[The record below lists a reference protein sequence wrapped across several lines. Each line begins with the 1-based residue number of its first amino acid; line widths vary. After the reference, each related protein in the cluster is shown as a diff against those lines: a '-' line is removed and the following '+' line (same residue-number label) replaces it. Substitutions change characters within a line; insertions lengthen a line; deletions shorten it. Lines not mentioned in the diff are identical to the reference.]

1 MAIIVDGTDGI
12 TAPGLA
18 STAGQTIA
26 TTLDVTGATT
36 LASLQV
42 NGIATDVYP
51 IVSSTSV
58 ASTSGTSINFT
69 SIASYAKRITLLFRN
84 VSTSGLSNY
93 QIQLG
98 SSAGYKTS
106 GYNGVSMRAV
116 ATATGTTA
124 DTTGFRLQ
132 SLLATATSNGLV
144 TFSTYD
150 NLTWYGLG
158 NVADSTNAVIFTFG
172 GAVTLPGVLNSIR
185 VTTVNGT
192 DTFDAGSISIILE

>member
-1 MAIIVDGTDGI
+1 M
-12 TAPGLA
+12 
-18 STAGQTIA
+18 
-26 TTLDVTGATT
+26 
-36 LASLQV
+36 
-42 NGIATDVYP
+42 
-51 IVSSTSV
+51 
-58 ASTSGTSINFT
+58 
-69 SIASYAKRITLLFRN
+69 FRN

-172 GAVTLPGVLNSIR
+172 GAVTLPGVLDRIR

-192 DTFDAGSISIILE
+192 DTFDAGSISIVLE